1 MAFVTNLD
9 EFKSIRTRRIA
20 FYLNGNNV
28 IYFGSFG
35 VENNP
40 NEIKKFVENKNNITN
55 IYRTQTYDSKMCA
68 YFCIGFISFMQ
79 KVKSC

>member
-40 NEIKKFVENKNNITN
+40 KEIKKFVENKNNITN
-55 IYRTQTYDSKMCA
+55 IYRIQTYVRKCVHTFVLDLLVLCKR
-68 YFCIGFISFMQ
+68 
-79 KVKSC
+79 